1 MYNVAEW
8 FRCVRSPGRGG
19 AGQRCF
25 VCHASRLSRVAAR
38 DAARV
43 DVRDDSQLS
52 VINRERSDVSE
63 PVCISTCSL

>member
-19 AGQRCF
+19 AAGPAVFC
-25 VCHASRLSRVAAR
+25 LSRVAAR

-52 VINRERSDVSE
+52 VINRQRSDVSE
-63 PVCISTCSL
+63 LVCI